1 MIIPTDVRIWA
12 EIDLSAIRHN
22 LSVVREKIGV
32 RPGIVAVVKANAYG
46 HGLAKVAEAI
56 AGLVELF
63 GVANVEEA
71 HELTGLN
78 RDILLLSPSAPG
90 ERREVVAR
98 RCIATVSTAT
108 EAADF
113 AGGRVNFKVDT
124 GMGRIGC
131 WEESALE
138 ELGAILRLN
147 TDEVHSIST
156 HLPVPDE
163 DAAYTLAQLGRF
175 AELAKKFRT
184 LAPAAKIHAL
194 NSAGILGFPEH
205 TQDLVRPGI
214 MLYGSAYPAKFQP
227 LLRPALTWKARVL
240 LVRRVGPNRGVSY
253 VRTFVTAHPMR
264 IASLAVGSPTASPA
278 VRAGRSCDR
287 RNTCPV
293 LGRDDGPDSR
303 GRDTVPEV
311 AAGDEAVLIGQQ
323 GGEEILAREL
333 AEKAG
338 TIPGTSSRI
347 GSRCESF
354 ISERGSFTRHP
365 ARVQKFDDRK
375 LDIAKVLSSVR
386 FHAGPEFLRPHAR
399 IRRAD
404 GYCSPC
410 SHWRQTIPRIDGRG
424 REECKGLGCH
434 RSRRGFQ
441 TSPRL

>member
-1 MIIPTDVRIWA
+1 MIIPDDARTWA

-22 LSVVREKIGV
+22 LSVVRKKIGP
-32 RPGIVAVVKANAYG
+32 RPGILAVVKANAYG
-46 HGLAKVAEAI
+46 HGSVKVAGTI
-56 AGLVELF
+56 AGMVELF
-63 GVANVEEA
+63 GVASVEEA
-71 HELTGLN
+71 RELIDLD

-98 RCIATVSTAT
+98 HCIATVSTAT

-147 TDEVHSIST
+147 TVEVHSIST

-175 AELAKKFRT
+175 AELAKKFRA

-194 NSAGILGFPEH
+194 NSAGILGFPDH
-205 TQDLVRPGI
+205 AQDLVRPGV

-253 VRTFVTAHPMR
+253 GRTFVTAHPMR
-264 IASLAVGSPTASPA
+264 IASLAVGYADGFPRQASGWDA
-278 VRAGRSCDR
+278 HVLIGGIRCS
-287 RNTCPV
+287 V
-293 LGRDDGPDSR
+293 LGRVTMDQILADVTR
-303 GRDTVPEV
+303 VPEV
-311 AAGDEAVLIGQQ
+311 APGDEAVLIGQQ
-323 GGEEILAREL
+323 GSEEILAREL

-338 TIPGTSSRI
+338 TISWDIFTGI
-347 GSRCESF
+347 G
-354 ISERGSFTRHP
+354 P
-365 ARVQKFDDRK
+365 RV
-375 LDIAKVLSSVR
+375 
-386 FHAGPEFLRPHAR
+386 
-399 IRRAD
+399 RRL
-404 GYCSPC
+404 Y
-410 SHWRQTIPRIDGRG
+410 T
-424 REECKGLGCH
+424 
-434 RSRRGFQ
+434 
-441 TSPRL
+441 